1 MQSASVK
8 VVEIFLFHNKIL
20 NGRKGIMSRINV
32 CVSADENYSRYAAVV
47 IASILY
53 NAADDDEL
61 NFYVFDGEISD
72 YSKEK
77 ILNLKKIKDCNI
89 NFVQVDKSLFKDY
102 MDVKTH
108 GYISLPAY
116 YRMKA
121 ASLLPDVDRIIY
133 FDCDI
138 VVNSSLSELFNSD
151 LDGAP
156 IGGVSDINRNDVR
169 KNPTYVNSGMLL
181 MDLKRIREL
190 NIEKEFLDWTLANFD
205 RIKKGDQEII
215 NEVLRGRIKLL
226 DSKWNIQTSNFTNR
240 SSYETCPNIIH
251 YVGVQKPWKKGSWN
265 YFKCYYRKYS
275 ELTAWAEHKSE
286 KEIRDDDFRGMVGY
300 LKYRPLFFLRPRFFV
315 AVFYTYIKPLF
326 CRKKHNYFFFNAFER
341 RFR

>member
-1 MQSASVK
+1 
-8 VVEIFLFHNKIL
+8 
-20 NGRKGIMSRINV
+20 MSKINV
-32 CVSADENYSRYAAVV
+32 CISADDNYSKYAATV

-53 NAADDDEL
+53 NAADEDEL
-61 NFYVFDGEISD
+61 NFYIFDGEISD
-72 YSKEK
+72 SAKDK
-77 ILNLKKIKDCNI
+77 ISDLKRIKNCNI
-89 NFVQVDKSLFKDY
+89 NFVQVDKNLFKDY

-138 VVNSSLSELFNSD
+138 VVNSSLNELFNQN

-181 MDLKRIREL
+181 MDLKRIREM

-205 RIKKGDQEII
+205 KIKKGDQEII

-226 DSKWNIQTSNFTNR
+226 DSKWNVQTSNFTNR

-251 YVGVQKPWKKGSWN
+251 YVSVQKPWKKGSWN

-326 CRKKHNYFFFNAFER
+326 CRKKA
-341 RFR
+341 

>member
-1 MQSASVK
+1 
-8 VVEIFLFHNKIL
+8 
-20 NGRKGIMSRINV
+20 MSKINV
-32 CVSADENYSRYAAVV
+32 CISSDDNYSKYAATV

-61 NFYVFDGEISD
+61 NFYIFDGDISD
-72 YSKEK
+72 SAKEK
-77 ILNLKKIKDCNI
+77 ISDLKRIKNCNI
-89 NFVQVDKSLFKDY
+89 NFVQVNKNLFKDY

-121 ASLLPDVDRIIY
+121 ASLLPDVERIIY

-138 VVNSSLSELFNSD
+138 VVNSSLSELFNTD

-156 IGGVSDINRNDVR
+156 IGGVLDINRTIVR
-169 KNPTYVNSGMLL
+169 KNRTYVNSGMLV
-181 MDLKRIREL
+181 MDLECIRKN
-190 NIEKEFLDWTLANFD
+190 NIEDEFLSWTLEHFD
-205 RIKKGDQEII
+205 EIKTGDQEII

-226 DSKWNIQTSNFTNR
+226 DSKWNVQTSNFTNR
-240 SSYETCPNIIH
+240 SSYEIMPNIIH
-251 YVGVQKPWKKGSWN
+251 YVGMQKPWKKGSWN

-286 KEIRDDDFRGMVGY
+286 KEIREDDFRGMLGY
-300 LKYRPLFFLRPRFFV
+300 LEYRPLFFIRWRFV
-315 AVFYTYIKPLF
+315 QAVFYTYIKPLF
-326 CRKKHNYFFFNAFER
+326 CRKKA
-341 RFR
+341 